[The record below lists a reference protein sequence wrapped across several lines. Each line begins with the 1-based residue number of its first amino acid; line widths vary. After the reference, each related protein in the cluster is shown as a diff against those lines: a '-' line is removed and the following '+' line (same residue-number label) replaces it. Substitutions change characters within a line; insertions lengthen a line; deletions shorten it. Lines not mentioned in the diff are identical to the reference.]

1 MKTKF
6 QDFYM
11 SERRELKLKKKC
23 FLGEKF
29 VYVSSAFLVLIVW
42 SVGNLKCF
50 YLK

>member
-6 QDFYM
+6 KGFYVL
-11 SERRELKLKKKC
+11 ERRELKFKDVS
-23 FLGEKF
+23 GEKS
-29 VYVSSAFLVLIVW
+29 VHVSSAFLVLILW

>member
-1 MKTKF
+1 ML
-6 QDFYM
+6 
-11 SERRELKLKKKC
+11 ERRELKFKDV
-23 FLGEKF
+23 LGEKF